1 MEQKSQHQ
9 RALEVL
15 NQLRDLQI
23 NDFQYGLVMNR
34 LNPAF
39 GYRDGAT
46 TNGLGTRGVQ
56 SIWARAEV
64 SRILVEVL
72 PNGYGSDRKDNYQW
86 SVSPI
91 EKQRGCKYI
100 EMTDKQ
106 REGVITFMQSL
117 VDDRLAEIEKWKR
130 NPDLEDIVS
139 EIEAWAKEYVA
150 KTDSNASIR
159 LAKGSRQCDGRCAPY
174 YALLCHNG
182 ASVPLF
188 QNDQRKLLYRMQA
201 PLCGESGCSEFDM
214 TNYKEEL
221 AGAID
226 WCLS

>member
-1 MEQKSQHQ
+1 MEQTKSQTQ
-9 RALEVL
+9 RAQEVL
-15 NQLRDLQI
+15 EQLRELQI
-23 NDFQYGLVMNR
+23 NDYQHSLIMNR

-39 GYRDGAT
+39 GYRDGDT

-56 SIWARAEV
+56 DIWARDTI
-64 SRILVEVL
+64 SRIMVSVL
-72 PNGYGSDRKDNYQW
+72 PNGYSGKKVTYQW
-86 SVSPI
+86 SVHPI
-91 EKQRGCKYI
+91 EKHRGCKDI

-106 REGVITFMQSL
+106 REGVIAFMQSL
-117 VDDRLAEIEKWKR
+117 VDERLAEIEKWKR
-130 NPDLEDIVS
+130 NPNLEDIVS

-150 KTDSNASIR
+150 KKDSSASIR

-188 QNDQRKLLYRMQA
+188 QNNQRQLLYRMQA